1 MTAAELRRLS
11 IEELEKRIEE
21 SKRELLDLRFQVV
34 SGRLANPMAIR
45 HLRGDIARMK
55 TVHNEMRG
63 GSVPAK
69 G

>member
-11 IEELEKRIEE
+11 IEDLEKRIEE
-21 SKRELLDLRFQVV
+21 GKREMLDLRFQGV
-34 SGRLANPMAIR
+34 SGRLGNPMVIR
-45 HLRGDIARMK
+45 KLRGDIARMK

-63 GSVPAK
+63 SLVPVK

>member
-11 IEELEKRIEE
+11 VEDLEKRIEE
-21 SKRELLDLRFQVV
+21 AKRELLDLRFQVV
-34 SGRLANPMAIR
+34 SGRLGNPMAIR
-45 HLRGDIARMK
+45 HLRGDVARMK
-55 TVHNEMRG
+55 TVYNEMRG